1 MSGNREPFV
10 NLFDMAGILMLVV
23 IIAAVLALFG
33 SKTITWG
40 VVAVFACLFFGAVF
54 IAKKGVDR

>member
-1 MSGNREPFV
+1 MSNSNEPFV
-10 NLFDMAGILMLVV
+10 NLFDMAGILMIVV
-23 IIAAVLALFG
+23 VIAAVLALLG

-40 VVAVFACLFFGAVF
+40 VVVVLGLLFFGAIQ